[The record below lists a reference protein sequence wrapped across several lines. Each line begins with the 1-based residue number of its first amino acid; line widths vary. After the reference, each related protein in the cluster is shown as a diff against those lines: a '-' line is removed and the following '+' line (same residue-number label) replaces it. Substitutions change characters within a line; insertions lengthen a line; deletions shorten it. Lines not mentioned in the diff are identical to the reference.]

1 MVNAAFFVFLLNETL
16 YKFTL
21 QVCKATEQQSSAQ
34 ATIQD
39 KVVAYSFFFLKKK
52 RFFILF
58 HCCCFVDDEFN
69 MKFILKRQQN

>member
-39 KVVAYSFFFLKKK
+39 KVVAYSFFLKKK
-52 RFFILF
+52 KDFSFNFIVVVLSMM
-58 HCCCFVDDEFN
+58 N
-69 MKFILKRQQN
+69 LI